1 MESTERTGRTVDEAV
16 EAALKA
22 LGASRDQVD
31 VAVLSE
37 EKRGLLGI
45 FGSSSAKVR
54 VTVKTGE
61 MFDGEPKESDSF
73 SADEDL
79 EEEPEEEL
87 YEEEEEAE
95 EEEAEEEQALAP
107 ALEGELSELAERT
120 VDVLE
125 KIIALMGLD
134 AETRVIGDDAEGV
147 SVDIHSAQDL
157 GLLIGKRGQTLSALQ
172 LLVAI
177 MANRPLPL
185 ERRRRVIL
193 DAEGYRDRR
202 DRALK
207 AMARSA
213 AQRAKRSGRPVRL
226 DSLNPRERRVVHL
239 ALADDASVE
248 TRSEGEDPNR
258 TIVVTVRRRGRPG

>member
-87 YEEEEEAE
+87 YEE

-258 TIVVTVRRRGRPG
+258 TIVVTVRRRGRPR